1 MDEYHLIMRVALLC
15 VFYQLSSFIAKLCH
29 WKIFLNY
36 CIDGSELYYYGLR
49 KTDLGD
55 TKIFNS
61 TAWSYVSM
69 LSILDKIDCLYF
81 LIFSENTSFMK
92 KKNKQ
97 QFCWWVLSAVS
108 RNRSI
113 LNSSINKGIF
123 LEVMKMAQL
132 GHGKYHL
139 LLKAVILKTT
149 IHYTVL
155 LKTKFLRSQC
165 QNSFFV

>member
-1 MDEYHLIMRVALLC
+1 MDEYHLIMRVALLYI
-15 VFYQLSSFIAKLCH
+15 FYQLSSFIAKLCH
-29 WKIFLNY
+29 WKIFLNC

-69 LSILDKIDCLYF
+69 LSILDKIDCLCF

-92 KKNKQ
+92 KTNKQ
-97 QFCWWVLSAVS
+97 QFCWWLPSAVS

-123 LEVMKMAQL
+123 LEVMKMA
-132 GHGKYHL
+132 
-139 LLKAVILKTT
+139 
-149 IHYTVL
+149 
-155 LKTKFLRSQC
+155 
-165 QNSFFV
+165 